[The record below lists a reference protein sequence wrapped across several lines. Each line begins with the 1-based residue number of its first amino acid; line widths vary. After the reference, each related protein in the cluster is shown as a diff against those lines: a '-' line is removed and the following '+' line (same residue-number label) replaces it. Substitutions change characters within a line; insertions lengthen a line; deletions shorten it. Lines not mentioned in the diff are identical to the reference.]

1 VCHCLVRGPGTVVVV
16 SDSAPGTLF
25 APEGGTWHGL
35 SPRYVVVR
43 RLTVLLTN
51 VVFWVIVAVVSWL
64 ALERTIVTGAA
75 ATAGA
80 AWTLW
85 RVYRAKAWVES
96 WGWSER
102 DADLC
107 IRHGLWTRHL
117 SVVPFGRMQL
127 VDISAGPVLRSQ
139 GLANVQLVTAAAH
152 TEATIPG
159 LAHADAVALR
169 DRMIQL
175 SDAGGAGL

>member
-1 VCHCLVRGPGTVVVV
+1 MDAVT
-16 SDSAPGTLF
+16 DSAADRLF
-25 APEGGTWHGL
+25 TPDGGRWHGL

-51 VVFWVIVAVVSWL
+51 VVLWTIVAAGSWL
-64 ALERTIVTGAA
+64 ALGQAAVTGAA
-75 ATAGA
+75 AAVGA

-85 RVYRAKAWVES
+85 RVYRAEAWVRS
-96 WGWSER
+96 WGWAER

-139 GLANVQLVTAAAH
+139 GLANVQLVTAAVH
-152 TEATIPG
+152 TDATIPG
-159 LAHADAVALR
+159 LAHADAIALR

>member
-1 VCHCLVRGPGTVVVV
+1 MVAVN
-16 SDSAPGTLF
+16 DSAPDTLF
-25 APEGGTWHGL
+25 TPDGGIWHGL

-51 VVFWVIVAVVSWL
+51 VVFWTIAAVAASL
-64 ALERTIVTGAA
+64 ALEQPIVTS
-75 ATAGA
+75 ATAAVGA

-85 RVYRAKAWVES
+85 RVYRAKAWVRS
-96 WGWSER
+96 WGWAER

-139 GLANVQLVTAAAH
+139 GLANVQLVTAAVH
-152 TEATIPG
+152 TDATIPG
-159 LAHADAVALR
+159 LTHADAVALR